1 MDYKLLIN
9 NRFFRHLAVQFN
21 LVISFLGFIM
31 VLTVMLQMLTTYSW
45 RDPISYHYD
54 GGGRSTGREEFVG
67 RICTSRNW
75 SRGFDVIS
83 ERQRFWR
90 LLADDRHNLLYCAIP
105 KVACS
110 SFKTYIAKATG
121 KVGSGRVTVHS
132 VRYLNSIGLG
142 YLNQPITGNIDYKL
156 TTYSKLIVVRHPFD
170 RLMSAYSNKF
180 VEEGY
185 YSKAFAKHI
194 LKEFADRVTY
204 DSHGIMRI
212 SLNQFLFLISKYY
225 YRGFLDRHWQSY
237 YDLCH
242 PCDVHYDKIIKLE
255 TLDED
260 ISAFTRHYTDDDTG
274 HGGHLSGPEYGE
286 KL

>member
-1 MDYKLLIN
+1 M
-9 NRFFRHLAVQFN
+9 
-21 LVISFLGFIM
+21 
-31 VLTVMLQMLTTYSW
+31 
-45 RDPISYHYD
+45 
-54 GGGRSTGREEFVG
+54 
-67 RICTSRNW
+67 
-75 SRGFDVIS
+75 
-83 ERQRFWR
+83 
-90 LLADDRHNLLYCAIP
+90 
-105 KVACS
+105 
-110 SFKTYIAKATG
+110 
-121 KVGSGRVTVHS
+121 TVHS

-274 HGGHLSGPEYGE
+274 TAATFPALNMARNDDN
-286 KL
+286 KLAEVTRIFSKVDRGIIKALLEIYHKDFELFGYTWSHTKGAGQVN